1 MLTPCLESVFFAPN
15 MERVMVKH
23 QQTEKLLGLCERIF
37 KETKQPHWLIY
48 ATFRPELTD
57 PLGDSVQAQLLNSM
71 DMVKEYLNKRVE
83 HYDPEHGIFVDI
95 ACQHTGSRE
104 TEGIEWVHVGFEHDS
119 TDLVI
124 QNEDHFTDDTY
135 RIIDYTPEKFH
146 EVAALLTN
154 KCFPYKE
161 NFSSWHEGGFHYK
174 PTNIILSLF
183 SKPEEVEP
191 NFLAFLLHMLEF
203 CESNQPIDAKHNGD
217 YNLWSS
223 AIIGETLNVLTKNGF
238 KTGDKSSIDGN
249 PLLTAVWNIQDISA
263 EILMREAE
271 RRNETGHIAHPNDL
285 NNEFLGQ
292 LRLIYNHLVS

>member
-1 MLTPCLESVFFAPN
+1 

-48 ATFRPELTD
+48 STFRPELID
-57 PLGDSVQAQLLNSM
+57 PLGESLEAEMLNTM
-71 DMVKEYLNKRVE
+71 DAVKAYLNMRLE
-83 HYDPEHGIFVDI
+83 RYDPEHGIFVDI

-124 QNEDHFTDDTY
+124 QREEHLTDDKY
-135 RIIDYTPEKFH
+135 RISDYTPEKFH
-146 EVAALLTN
+146 EVVALLSN
-154 KCFPYKE
+154 DCFPYKE
-161 NFSSWHEGGFHYK
+161 KFSSWHEGGFHYK

-263 EILMREAE
+263 EILMRETE
-271 RRNETGHIAHPNDL
+271 RRNKTGHIAHPNDL